1 MKTKSSPAVRVIII
15 SAVVMFLL
23 SLALVF
29 AAQVREDNN
38 RYITIDPD
46 TVDLVQL
53 RAPEKGDPIA
63 TVTTSLGQFSFVL
76 YPDKS
81 PKAVANFIRLAE
93 SGHYD
98 DTYVFNSDSGVYAGM
113 GSKERSGD
121 LSADAAGSESER
133 VPRELSQDL
142 WPFKGAVMMMNT
154 SLDRTFSQ
162 KLLGGGEYYNG
173 SRFIAA
179 NTIEFTEDMKKEM
192 LDASDYTTITDAFI
206 KYGGI
211 PNFSQQMTVI
221 GQTYEGLDVVEKL
234 SSLQASSNG
243 YYMNPDEDV
252 KILSVTIGEYAA
264 DSAQ

>member
-1 MKTKSSPAVRVIII
+1 MKAKSSPVVRVIVI

-23 SLALVF
+23 SLAMLF

-38 RYITIDPD
+38 RYITIDPN

-53 RAPEKGDPIA
+53 RTPENGSPVA
-63 TVTTSLGQFSFVL
+63 VVTTTAGQFSFVL
-76 YPDKS
+76 YPERS

-93 SGHYD
+93 SGYYN
-98 DTYVFNSDSGVYAGM
+98 DTYVFNSDSGVYTGM
-113 GSKERSGD
+113 GSKERSGE
-121 LSADAAGSESER
+121 LSSEAAGTECER

-179 NTIEFTEDMKKEM
+179 NTIEFTDDMKKEM
-192 LDASDYTTITDAFI
+192 RDASDYTTITDAFLEN
-206 KYGGI
+206 GGI

-221 GQTYEGLDVVEKL
+221 GQVYEGMDVVEML
-234 SSLQASSNG
+234 SSLPSTSNG
-243 YYMNPDEDV
+243 YYRTPDDDV
-252 KILSVTIGEYAA
+252 KIVSVEIGEYEVK
-264 DSAQ
+264 

>member
-1 MKTKSSPAVRVIII
+1 MKIKSSPAVRVIII

-23 SLALVF
+23 SLALLF

-46 TVDLVQL
+46 TIDLVQL
-53 RAPEKGDPIA
+53 RSPEKGDPTA
-63 TVTTSLGQFSFVL
+63 TVVTSLGQFSFVL

-81 PKAVANFIRLAE
+81 PKAVENFIRLAE
-93 SGHYD
+93 SGYYD
-98 DTYVFNSDSGVYAGM
+98 DTFVFNSDSGVYAGM
-113 GSKERSGD
+113 GSKERSGE
-121 LSADAAGSESER
+121 LAADAAGSDCER

-179 NTIEFTEDMKKEM
+179 NTIEFTDDMKKEM
-192 LDASDYTTITDAFI
+192 LDASDYTTITDVFI
-206 KYGGI
+206 EKGGI

-221 GQTYEGLDVVEKL
+221 GQTYEGLEVVEAL
-234 SSLQASSNG
+234 SSLQAQSNG

-252 KILSVTIGEYAA
+252 KIISVTIGEYGSSTAE
-264 DSAQ
+264 